1 MEFSAIINLVLAP
14 LCAALF
20 GALATQA
27 KQLRSSDKAMRDGM
41 RTLLRSS
48 SLTYTTAMSLKAEPC
63 PIEIKEQST
72 RIYEAY
78 HALGGNGTGTRLYKE
93 IMSLPTS

>member
-27 KQLRSSDKAMRDGM
+27 KQLRRSDKAMREGM
-41 RTLLRSS
+41 RTLLRQQ
-48 SLTYTTAMSLKAEPC
+48 LVNLHHRYVVKAEPC

>member
-27 KQLRSSDKAMRDGM
+27 KQLRSSDKAMREGM
-41 RTLLRSS
+41 RTLLRQHHR
-48 SLTYTTAMSLKAEPC
+48 YVVKAEPC